1 MCKVYQ
7 ISVRNNMEG
16 ATRTFLISS
25 EQVKSRFSAIKY
37 TLNKLG
43 LNEAI
48 VTDVLD
54 DTDEKMVAVINN
66 GQYEAVV
73 MKMMDGF
80 VEITPE
86 PKPARKLHAVEPDK
100 QEPVTQ
106 QPSIVPMKEPPTF
119 ENNST
124 IEQPSMPASDG
135 IDVFMSK
142 LPPSISSP
150 VRDIVYDTLH
160 HVASYPETTSPNN
173 WQFGDSIFI
182 IPFFDSSMVPDGR
195 FQLYALDN
203 RVSIH
208 VLSGDKEV
216 YSVDINSID
225 SSNRMFRI
233 ENEKTAEGMT
243 FTNELINFLMR
254 LKKCVHNPD
263 VPSKS

>member
-7 ISVRNNMEG
+7 ISIRDNMEG

-37 TLNKLG
+37 TLNKLE
-43 LNEAI
+43 LNNAI

-86 PKPARKLHAVEPDK
+86 PKPANEPHVIDPTK
-100 QEPVTQ
+100 QEPEV

-119 ENNST
+119 ENTST
-124 IEQPSMPASDG
+124 IEHPAGDR
-135 IDVFMSK
+135 IDAFMSK

-150 VRDIVYDTLH
+150 VRDIVRNTLH
-160 HVASYPETTSPNN
+160 HVALYPETLGQDH

-182 IPFFDSSMVPDGR
+182 IPFWDSTETTNGS
-195 FQLYALDN
+195 FQLAAFDN
-203 RVSIH
+203 KVSIR

-216 YSVDINSID
+216 YSVNIISID
-225 SSNRMFRI
+225 LENRMFRV
-233 ENEKTAEGMT
+233 ENENTAEGSV
-243 FTNELINFLMR
+243 FTNEVINFILR

-263 VPSKS
+263 IPSKS

>member
-37 TLNKLG
+37 TLNKLE
-43 LNEAI
+43 LNNVI

-54 DTDEKMVAVINN
+54 DTDEKLIAVIND

-86 PKPARKLHAVEPDK
+86 PKPARKLHAIEPDK
-100 QEPVTQ
+100 QEPTEN
-106 QPSIVPMKEPPTF
+106 PSIVPMKEPPTF
-119 ENNST
+119 ENTPTIGYST
-124 IEQPSMPASDG
+124 SDG
-135 IDVFMSK
+135 IDAFMSK
-142 LPPSISSP
+142 LPSSISSP
-150 VRDIVYDTLH
+150 VRNFACDILR
-160 HVASYPETTSPNN
+160 HVAEYPETLGQNH

-182 IPFFDSSMVPDGR
+182 MPFLTESS
-195 FQLYALDN
+195 FQLYVLDN
-203 RVSIH
+203 RVGVR
-208 VLSGDKEV
+208 VLSGNKEV
-216 YSVDINSID
+216 YSVEINCID
-225 SSNRMFRI
+225 LEKGFFRI
-233 ENEKTAEGMT
+233 ENEKTTEGAA
-243 FTNELINFLMR
+243 FTNEVINFLVR

>member
-7 ISVRNNMEG
+7 ISIRDNMEG

-37 TLNKLG
+37 TLNKLE
-43 LNEAI
+43 LNNAI

-86 PKPARKLHAVEPDK
+86 PKPAHEPRAIDPTK
-100 QEPVTQ
+100 QEPVAQ

-119 ENNST
+119 EDTST
-124 IEQPSMPASDG
+124 IEQASMPVSDG
-135 IDVFMSK
+135 IDTFMSK
-142 LPPSISSP
+142 LPSSISSP
-150 VRDIVYDTLH
+150 VRNVACDILR
-160 HVASYPETTSPNN
+160 HVAEYPETLGQSH
-173 WQFGDSIFI
+173 WQFGNSIFI
-182 IPFFDSSMVPDGR
+182 MPFLIEGV
-195 FQLYALDN
+195 FQLYVFDNGVSVRALDGN
-203 RVSIH
+203 
-208 VLSGDKEV
+208 KEV
-216 YSVDINSID
+216 YSVDINCID
-225 SSNRMFRI
+225 LAKGFFRV
-233 ENEKTAEGMT
+233 ENEKTTEGSA
-243 FTNELINFLMR
+243 FTNEVINFIMK

-263 VPSKS
+263 IPSKS